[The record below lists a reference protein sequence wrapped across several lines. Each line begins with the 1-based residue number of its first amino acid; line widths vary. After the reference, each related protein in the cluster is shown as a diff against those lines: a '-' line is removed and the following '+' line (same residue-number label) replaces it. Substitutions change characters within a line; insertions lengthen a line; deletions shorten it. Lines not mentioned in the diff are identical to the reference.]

1 MAGLAWARLFPQ
13 VIRHCAQIKWKII
26 DIKHWFVLFSV
37 RLGLAHGRGGG
48 TTRTEQSI
56 ECNMHIVAWI
66 LVSNYD
72 ATRKKYGT
80 SGREQ
85 QKSRTHT
92 QSRHSTE
99 HKKGGSDKLHR
110 KIIFIDCMAPIRW
123 MAIMGKRKCFRI
135 SRRSHC
141 ANRKSNSISEFERD
155 REWSVRMPYSH
166 AHERIDTNEKA
177 LHMFQ
182 LR

>member
-37 RLGLAHGRGGG
+37 RRGLAHGRGCAA
-48 TTRTEQSI
+48 TRTEESI

-66 LVSNYD
+66 MVSNYD
-72 ATRKKYGT
+72 ATHTHKIGDKRERATKKPSSYSKQTLDGT
-80 SGREQ
+80 QKRRQRQTPPKKHIYRLHGTDTVDGPWWERENAF
-85 QKSRTHT
+85 
-92 QSRHSTE
+92 
-99 HKKGGSDKLHR
+99 GSVV
-110 KIIFIDCMAPIRW
+110 
-123 MAIMGKRKCFRI
+123 
-135 SRRSHC
+135 
-141 ANRKSNSISEFERD
+141 ANQIQYLNSNAD

-166 AHERIDTNEKA
+166 AHEHIDTNEKA